1 MRGRWSLRRFSLPSS
16 IRIPPAAA
24 TLLAL
29 PLASPPITAA
39 LHAPALLPEALR
51 TSAVHHPTALTLQLL
66 SLSLKSGLFP
76 DLHLAT
82 HLIGR
87 LSHYGHLSEARALLL
102 HTPAADTAAW
112 NALIAGC
119 ARNDRVELAFQLF
132 KELPLHGLNPDAF
145 TLSSLLKASS
155 HGEILA
161 TEVVHGV
168 AVKMGFLS
176 AVYVFT
182 GLLDN
187 YSKIGELGLAE
198 KCFEEC
204 PLLDSGVWTA
214 MVSGYVKN
222 GMIGSAVG
230 TFKEILD
237 LGLSLNEFCLTSVLA
252 ALSDGEFDVKQGKQ
266 IHCLSIKVG
275 FLCCDLMPLSN
286 ALLSMYC
293 RCGTKADGLRAF
305 GEIQE
310 PDVVSWS
317 TLIRV
322 LDGDE
327 ALGLFRFLLSRDV
340 DVNEFTLI
348 NVVSVIDGPE
358 LLRGGKQIQAWCFRN
373 GFASIVSV
381 GNALVSMYGKCGQI
395 NDAKQL
401 FDEMAERDI
410 ISWNALIAACVA
422 NCMPD
427 RVLWLFSWMRH
438 SSFKPNISTL
448 SSLFEAASR
457 FSTSNLAAQIHSY
470 IIKLGHIF
478 DDCIAT
484 VLITLY
490 GNCDRIDE
498 SKQVFDEVDRRVL
511 VHMNAMASTFVQT
524 GHHADAIKLFK
535 RTRHVGMEVDNVSLS
550 VVIKAY
556 CALTSIEQGRS
567 MHSLALK
574 LGIDRD
580 SLVGSGLVDIYC
592 KCGSLGE
599 AIKVFEELPKSN
611 LATWNAMLT
620 GYAQHGCYD
629 KVINHF
635 KKMMEEGI
643 DPDEITFL
651 GVLFASCH
659 GGHVEE
665 AYYYL
670 NSMIEDHGV
679 VPSVEHYACVVD
691 LLGRLGQLEEAKR
704 IIDQMPLS
712 PDSRMW
718 QIFLTACNIHVN
730 VKLGEIAA
738 QELLKLEPDNDSAYV
753 LLSNIYAM
761 IGKWDEVR
769 KLRRGMRERT
779 VWKEPGCSWIEV
791 RRSIHSFLASD
802 LTHPQASEISLMLEG
817 LHNVMLITKS
827 EEDRNL
833 VQAEDLVAHD

>member
-1 MRGRWSLRRFSLPSS
+1 MRGPWSFRRFSSKSS
-16 IRIPPAAA
+16 LHIPAAA
-24 TLLAL
+24 ALL
-29 PLASPPITAA
+29 PLPPPVTA
-39 LHAPALLPEALR
+39 LLRRGLLPEALR
-51 TSAVHHPTALTLQLL
+51 ASAVHHPIPLTLQLL
-66 SLSLKSGLFP
+66 SLSLKSGLSP

-87 LSHYGHLSEARALLL
+87 LSHSGHLSEARTLLL

-119 ARNDRVELAFQLF
+119 ARNGGVELAFQLF

-145 TLSSLLKASS
+145 TLSSLIKASS
-155 HGEILA
+155 HGDILA
-161 TEVVHGV
+161 TEIVHGV

-176 AVYVFT
+176 AVYVIT

-187 YSKIGELGLAE
+187 YSKLGELGLAE
-198 KCFEEC
+198 QCFEEC
-204 PLLDSGVWTA
+204 PLFDSGVWTA

-230 TFKEILD
+230 TFKEMLD
-237 LGLSLNEFCLTSVLA
+237 LGLRLNEFCLTSVLA

-275 FLCCDLMPLSN
+275 FLCRESMPLNN

-293 RCGTKADGLRAF
+293 RCGTKAEGLRAF

-317 TLIRV
+317 TIIRV
-322 LDGDE
+322 LNGEE
-327 ALGLFRFLLSRDV
+327 ALGLFGFLLSRDV
-340 DVNEFTLI
+340 DVNDFTLI
-348 NVVSVIDGPE
+348 NVLSVIDGPE
-358 LLRGGKQIQAWCFRN
+358 FLRGGKQIQAWCFRN
-373 GFASIVSV
+373 GFASIISV
-381 GNALVSMYGKCGQI
+381 GNALVSMYGKCRQI
-395 NDAKQL
+395 DDAKRV
-401 FDEMAERDI
+401 FDEMVERDI
-410 ISWNALIAACVA
+410 VSWNALIAACVA
-422 NCMPD
+422 NGLPD
-427 RVLWLFSWMRH
+427 RVLWLFSWMQH
-438 SSFKPNISTL
+438 SSFEPNISTL

-457 FSTSNLAAQIHSY
+457 FSTSDLAAQIHSY
-470 IIKLGHIF
+470 IVKLGHIF

-484 VLITLY
+484 ALITLY
-490 GNCDRIDE
+490 GKCGMIDE

-511 VHMNAMASTFVQT
+511 VHINKMASTFVQA

-535 RTRHVGMEVDNVSLS
+535 RTRHMGMEVDNVSLS

-556 CALTSIEQGRS
+556 CAVSSIEQGRN

-580 SLVGSGLVDIYC
+580 SFVGSGLIDIYC

-599 AIKVFEELPKSN
+599 AIKVFEELPRSN

-629 KVINHF
+629 KVTNHL
-635 KKMMEEGI
+635 KKMIEEGI

-651 GVLFASCH
+651 GLLYASCH

-665 AYYYL
+665 ACYYL
-670 NSMIEDHGV
+670 NSMTEDHGIG
-679 VPSVEHYACVVD
+679 PSLEHYACVVD
-691 LLGRLGQLEEAKR
+691 LLGRAGQLEEVKR

-712 PDSRMW
+712 LDARMW
-718 QIFLTACNIHVN
+718 QIFLTACSIHVN

-738 QELLKLEPDNDSAYV
+738 QELLKLEPDNVSAYV
-753 LLSNIYAM
+753 LLSNIYATA
-761 IGKWDEVR
+761 GKWDEVR
-769 KLRRGMRERT
+769 ILRRGMRERT
-779 VWKEPGCSWIEV
+779 VCKEPGCSWIEV
-791 RRSIHSFLASD
+791 RGNIHSFLVSD
-802 LTHPQASEISLMLEG
+802 LTHPRFQKFL
-817 LHNVMLITKS
+817 
-827 EEDRNL
+827 
-833 VQAEDLVAHD
+833 